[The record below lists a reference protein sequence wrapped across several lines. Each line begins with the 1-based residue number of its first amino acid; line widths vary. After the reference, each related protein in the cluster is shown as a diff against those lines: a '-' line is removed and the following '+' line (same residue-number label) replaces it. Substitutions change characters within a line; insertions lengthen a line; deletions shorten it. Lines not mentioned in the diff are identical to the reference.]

1 MDSPGYVTVTLIM
14 IMSLL
19 LLLGTAA
26 MTLAVQQ
33 RQMATRHYY
42 QTRAYYIAEAGVQM
56 VLADR
61 DWLSSLKIVP
71 DYKERD
77 QEYRDPGAIYYP
89 DPLDGDNIHDFGGG
103 TVIIKV
109 IRKQNTSGQAPRMV
123 FRIYATGTCN
133 GNTRVLDVLVQV
145 PLDGSPVERVYWQE
159 KYPLF

>member
-1 MDSPGYVTVTLIM
+1 MDSPGYVTVTIIM

-26 MTLAVQQ
+26 MALAVQHH
-33 RQMATRHYY
+33 QMAIRHYY
-42 QTRAYYIAEAGVQM
+42 QTRAYYIAEAGVHM

-77 QEYRDPGAIYYP
+77 QEYRDPGASYYP
-89 DPLDGDNIHDFGGG
+89 DPLDGDYVHEFGGG

-109 IRKQNTSGQAPRMV
+109 IRKQNTPGQARMV
-123 FRIYATGTCN
+123 FRIYATGIYN
-133 GNTRVLDVLVQV
+133 GNTRVLDVLVRV
-145 PLDGSPVERVYWQE
+145 PFDGSPVERVYWQE